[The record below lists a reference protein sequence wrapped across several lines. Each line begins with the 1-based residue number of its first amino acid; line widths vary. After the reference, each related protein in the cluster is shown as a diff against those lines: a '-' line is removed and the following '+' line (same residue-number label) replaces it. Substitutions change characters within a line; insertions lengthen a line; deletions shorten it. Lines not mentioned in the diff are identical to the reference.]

1 MRKIKS
7 VIILSVMVMIMFF
20 SGCANSDG
28 SKNGAEG
35 QQSYVENGRENQHSE
50 YENESEADGTQA
62 GTGENT
68 DGESF
73 DKMEEISVSVD
84 SGDKNEVSEENLSK
98 ETNQSIMSTTA
109 SGGLSENGDAAS
121 GTKPKVPEAEK
132 NTGNAADSADK
143 TFVKTETETVT
154 ETVDYRYGVKK
165 IITYKNKYNVY
176 SDGSKE
182 LVSSSNVRKYDVSG
196 YNATDQQLRAESDS
210 KAAEYM
216 SYYNEVLRL
225 VNEIRAEVGA
235 APLTLD
241 TTLCKAATMRAVEM
255 NYSHTFSHM
264 RPDGRSCFSV
274 LGVYGIS
281 YGAAGENIAAGY
293 QTPQKVVEGWK
304 NSEGHY
310 KNMINS
316 SYKKLGVGLSKEET
330 GEYKNYWVQLFTN

>member
-7 VIILSVMVMIMFF
+7 VIILSVMVMIMLF

-35 QQSYVENGRENQHSE
+35 QQSYVENGSENQHSE
-50 YENESEADGTQA
+50 YENESESEETQTE
-62 GTGENT
+62 TGENT

-73 DKMEEISVSVD
+73 DKIDEISGSVD
-84 SGDKNEVSEENLSK
+84 SGDKNEVSK

-109 SGGLSENGDAAS
+109 SGGLSEKGNTNS

-132 NTGNAADSADK
+132 NTGNKADSADK

-154 ETVDYRYGVKK
+154 ETVDCNYGVKK
-165 IITYKNKYNVY
+165 ITTYENEYNVY

-182 LVSSSNVRKYDVSG
+182 LVSSSNVSRYDVSG

-241 TTLCKAATMRAVEM
+241 TTLCKAAAMRAVEM
-255 NYSHTFSHM
+255 NYSHVFSHT

-281 YGAAGENIAAGY
+281 YGSTGENIAAGY

-330 GEYKNYWVQLFTN
+330 GGYKYYWVQLFTD

>member
-7 VIILSVMVMIMFF
+7 IIILSVIVMTMFF
-20 SGCANSDG
+20 SGCTNSG
-28 SKNGAEG
+28 SNKKGAEG
-35 QQSYVENGRENQHSE
+35 RQSYVENGSENQHSE
-50 YENESEADGTQA
+50 YENESKAEGTQA
-62 GTGENT
+62 ESSENA
-68 DGESF
+68 DGESL
-73 DKMEEISVSVD
+73 DKIDEISD
-84 SGDKNEVSEENLSK
+84 LAGGGDGNEVSK
-98 ETNQSIMSTTA
+98 ETNQSIMPTTA
-109 SGGLSENGDAAS
+109 SGGLSVKEDTNAE
-121 GTKPKVPEAEK
+121 TKPTVPEAEK
-132 NTGNAADSADK
+132 NMGNTAVSAGK

-182 LVSSSNVRKYDVSG
+182 TVSSSNSSKYDVSG

-210 KAAEYM
+210 KSAEYM
-216 SYYNEVLRL
+216 SYYDEVLRL

-235 APLTLD
+235 VPLTLD
-241 TTLCKAATMRAVEM
+241 TTLCNAATMRAVEM
-255 NYSHTFSHM
+255 NYSNKFSHT

-293 QTPQKVVEGWK
+293 QTPQKVVQGWK

-330 GEYKNYWVQLFTN
+330 GGYAGYWVQLFTD